1 MVELKPLTQ
10 QSRVEIGGTFTEIFK
25 DVEDVHEIMNVGDD
39 TSEEGKGGLETGDGV
54 PVHGIGGGDF
64 ILEDY
69 RGDSFKKV
77 KEIELEEEPQTPRWG
92 VLNLTWQNFMPMFLL
107 LKARCQAQ

>member
-1 MVELKPLTQ
+1 LVEWKPLTQ

-25 DVEDVHEIMNVGDD
+25 DVEDVHEIVNVVDD
-39 TSEEGKGGLETGDGV
+39 TSEEGKGDLKIGDGV

-69 RGDSFKKV
+69 SRDSFENV
-77 KEIELEEEPQTPRWG
+77 KEIELEEETQTSRWG
-92 VLNLTWQNFMPMFLL
+92 VLNLTW
-107 LKARCQAQ
+107 